1 MLIHKVKM
9 YDHSH
14 THISMCEIKTNTN
27 LQKWQCSKLEQRFLL
42 HHASS
47 IKYLMM
53 EKERMGY
60 LVAICQQ
67 KEPLAPN
74 PLTK

>member
-9 YDHSH
+9 SDHSH
-14 THISMCEIKTNTN
+14 THISMCETKTDTN
-27 LQKWQCSKLEQRFLL
+27 LQKWQCSKLEHQFLL

-60 LVAICQQ
+60 LVAICH
-67 KEPLAPN
+67 KKDPLAPN
-74 PLTK
+74 PLKK